1 MEVIDRI
8 INNVSLQLDDAT
20 DVGKLNSYI
29 TVIFLLSYHCII
41 FLKFCPRSNDDFEVV
56 DNYFTTH

>member
-41 FLKFCPRSNDDFEVV
+41 FFKILSQK
-56 DNYFTTH
+56 